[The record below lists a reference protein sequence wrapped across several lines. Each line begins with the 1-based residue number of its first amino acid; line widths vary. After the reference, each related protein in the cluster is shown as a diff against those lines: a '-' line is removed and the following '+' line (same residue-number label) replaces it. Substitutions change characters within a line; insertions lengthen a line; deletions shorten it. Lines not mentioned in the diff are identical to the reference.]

1 MDAVTDKPRDK
12 IILLN
17 SRDRLTK
24 ESLKEKIIEIV
35 CAYGRAKA
43 REEYSKRKKVSQEEL
58 KRGIWRNVEDIR

>member
-1 MDAVTDKPRDK
+1 MDAMTDKPRDK

-24 ESLKEKIIEIV
+24 ESLKEKLIEIT

-43 REEYSKRKKVSQEEL
+43 RNNSKQVTRDER
-58 KRGIWRNVEDIR
+58 KRGIWRNDDDIR